1 MTRIL
6 QDNSKKYILDKF
18 LGEGATCKCF
28 LGYKFDSQPENRE
41 LFAIKIYS
49 PKFYQYYINEV
60 EILSKLSSN
69 ENIIK
74 LYDNGEGYMLDINQE
89 LNTNDN
95 NPDIIK
101 KDNGK
106 IYYEIME
113 YAENGELKDFVQGTS
128 TRLPEKISAK
138 IFINLVLTVQYLH
151 ENNIAH
157 CDIKPEN
164 ILMNT
169 NYRPLLSDF
178 GFSQFFSGEKGDYT
192 LHKFSGSDFYCAPE
206 TRKAYVRGFDG
217 IKNDI
222 FSLGV
227 LLFAITIGD
236 FPFHKASF
244 SDDRYRFII
253 KKNYERFW
261 EYFNDIEISEEFQDL
276 INNLICITPSQRL
289 NIKQILEHPW
299 LKKYIT
305 DINSGKDNKN
315 IEMKNNYVDEEV
327 INEFKSR
334 KI

>member
-1 MTRIL
+1 MAANT
-6 QDNSKKYILDKF
+6 
-18 LGEGATCKCF
+18 
-28 LGYKFDSQPENRE
+28 
-41 LFAIKIYS
+41 
-49 PKFYQYYINEV
+49 
-60 EILSKLSSN
+60 
-69 ENIIK
+69 
-74 LYDNGEGYMLDINQE
+74 YDNGKGYILDINQE

-138 IFINLVLTVQYLH
+138 IFMNLVLTVQYLH